1 MSLRRSLRLGLL
13 LGALVTSFAAS
24 QAAFEAQARAAS
36 SRKAK
41 VAVGGFTG
49 DRKGD
54 VRDAFIAALRSDG
67 GYEITDA
74 DDVKSTAKARAIAEA
89 AKAME
94 VEAVITGKLTGNTLK
109 LKVMGADGAPQGD
122 AVIKAPSRAKLKA
135 KIQDSA
141 AIGVADGV
149 DKARASAAEEEEEE
163 QRQAEQKESEVK
175 AEASTADDDDD
186 DDDAPGIDL
195 APLDAM
201 FGLRALHRTFD
212 FHDTIAEARPNDG
225 FTRFLKYR
233 LPLGPVAFV
242 DLNWYPGAH
251 FAKGQA
257 QRIGLS
263 LGYQKG
269 FAITTKYRAQE
280 LQTNEQGF
288 YIGARYRLPIA
299 AHMFG
304 IGASFGQHTFGLD
317 GDEAAP
323 LVPDVKYSYFKLGL
337 DGNLRFG
344 AIALG
349 ARVAKRIVLG
359 TGDLEKVWFPGS
371 VKTQS
376 LEFGAT
382 VGYRLAGPLEA
393 VVGFDWLRYAFDFN
407 PVQRRA
413 GSESAVAGGAVD
425 QYWSGFLGLRL
436 DWPNESGSAPTAPAA
451 PPPKPDDDE

>member
-1 MSLRRSLRLGLL
+1 MSLRRSLRLGFFL
-13 LGALVTSFAAS
+13 ATLVTAFAS
-24 QAAFEAQARAAS
+24 QAAFEPQARAAS
-36 SRKAK
+36 AQKAK
-41 VAVGGFTG
+41 VAVGGFSG
-49 DRKGD
+49 DKKGD

-67 GYEITDA
+67 GYDITDA
-74 DDVKSTAKARAIAEA
+74 DDVKSTANARAIAEA

-94 VEAVITGKLTGNTLK
+94 VDVVITGKLTGNTLK
-109 LKVMGADGAPQGD
+109 LKVMGADGKPQGD
-122 AVIKAPSRAKLKA
+122 AQIKAPSRAKLKA

-149 DKARASAAEEEEEE
+149 DKARASAAEEEA
-163 QRQAEQKESEVK
+163 QRQAEQEQNEVK
-175 AEASTADDDDD
+175 AKASTDEDDEDAN
-186 DDDAPGIDL
+186 DDDASGVDL
-195 APLDAM
+195 APLDAVL
-201 FGLRALHRTFD
+201 GVRALHRTFD

-225 FTRFLKYR
+225 FARFLKYR

-242 DLNWYPGAH
+242 DLSWYPGAH

-263 LGYQKG
+263 LGYEKG
-269 FAITTKYRAQE
+269 FAITTKYRDKE

-288 YIGARYRLPIA
+288 YVGARYRLPLA

-304 IGASFGQHTFGLD
+304 VGASFGQHTFALD

-323 LVPDVKYSYFKLGL
+323 LVPDVKYSYVKFGL

-344 AIALG
+344 PIALG

-382 VGYRLAGPLEA
+382 VGYRLAGPLEV

-407 PVQRRA
+407 PLKQRA

-425 QYWSGFLGLRL
+425 QYSSGFLGLRL
-436 DWPNESGSAPTAPAA
+436 DWPSETGSAVAAPAA